1 MGRPSGT
8 ATHTPHAQDAVPDRH
23 HRLRGP
29 QVAAQRWWAVRAQP
43 GAVVLREESQSLDI
57 EVTVRATPRG
67 DGFDRVRYRNGVR
80 EPLDEAGVEAQEEL
94 S

>member
-1 MGRPSGT
+1 MPKTPSPT
-8 ATHTPHAQDAVPDRH
+8 DTIAFAAL
-23 HRLRGP
+23 RLRLNGGGLFGLN
-29 QVAAQRWWAVRAQP
+29 RALSW
-43 GAVVLREESQSLDI
+43 LREESQSLDI

>member
-1 MGRPSGT
+1 MPKTPSPT
-8 ATHTPHAQDAVPDRH
+8 DTIAFAAL
-23 HRLRGP
+23 RLRLNGGGLFG
-29 QVAAQRWWAVRAQP
+29 AHRALSW
-43 GAVVLREESQSLDI
+43 LREESP
-57 EVTVRATPRG
+57 VPRHRGHGARTPRG